1 MVDAA
6 PVLTRLE
13 AETETMI
20 AETTRLAELDSGSGD
35 DAGIR
40 AVCDRLG
47 EILVG
52 VHGFVVTPR
61 VEGGLS
67 ATLSTG
73 HPGERVLVVGHADTV
88 WPAGTVAGWSVQR
101 QAELLS
107 GPGVGDM
114 KACLVMAAHAV
125 SAARATAGLRGI
137 AEIELLVVPDEELG
151 SVGSRG
157 WIEDRALGAAAC
169 LGLEAAWPGGGVDVE
184 RGAVGAITVT
194 AYGRAAHAAGH
205 EGTGVS
211 AVAALAPL
219 VGELEALSRP
229 QRGMLVTVGIFRGG
243 TARQVVSDLAQLSV
257 DLRAPETGS
266 AQRLL
271 ARIDAIVQRADAA
284 GETRVVRSGGIT
296 RPAMPRAASDE
307 LYALM
312 QARASALH
320 IPIRPV
326 SSRGGSDA
334 SFPAAL
340 GVPTIDGLG
349 PVCHDSCARGERI
362 EIASLAQ
369 RGALM
374 ALLLCDLGETWASRR
389 DQARSGKVDAPE

>member
-1 MVDAA
+1 
-6 PVLTRLE
+6 
-13 AETETMI
+13 
-20 AETTRLAELDSGSGD
+20 
-35 DAGIR
+35 
-40 AVCDRLG
+40 
-47 EILVG
+47 
-52 VHGFVVTPR
+52 
-61 VEGGLS
+61 
-67 ATLSTG
+67 
-73 HPGERVLVVGHADTV
+73 
-88 WPAGTVAGWSVQR
+88 
-101 QAELLS
+101 
-107 GPGVGDM
+107 
-114 KACLVMAAHAV
+114 
-125 SAARATAGLRGI
+125 
-137 AEIELLVVPDEELG
+137 
-151 SVGSRG
+151 
-157 WIEDRALGAAAC
+157 
-169 LGLEAAWPGGGVDVE
+169 
-184 RGAVGAITVT
+184 
-194 AYGRAAHAAGH
+194 
-205 EGTGVS
+205 VS